1 MSDYFANGYFAPKYW
16 TVKYFQGG
24 EVNPNAM
31 SASLSGGGS
40 ITAVLVGI
48 EVVTATGTSAGS
60 YNMYRVDDPEPKK
73 PKPRK
78 VKYLGP
84 APQKLVA
91 KTPRTPKASTKIPA
105 YLADFEKG
113 KLAAR
118 QSRGAK
124 LRAMQLADD
133 EWLMLN

>member
-48 EVVTATGTSAGS
+48 EVVTATGTSAGT
-60 YNMYRVDDPEPKK
+60 YNMYRFPDEPKRK
-73 PKPRK
+73 K
-78 VKYLGP
+78 VKFLRPAAPKLGES
-84 APQKLVA
+84 K
-91 KTPRTPKASTKIPA
+91 KTTRVPKAPA
-105 YLADFEKG
+105 KPSSANLELG

-124 LRAMQLADD
+124 LRAMQMADD

>member
-48 EVVTATGTSAGS
+48 EVVTATGTSGRS
-60 YNMYRVDDPEPKK
+60 
-73 PKPRK
+73 
-78 VKYLGP
+78 
-84 APQKLVA
+84 
-91 KTPRTPKASTKIPA
+91 
-105 YLADFEKG
+105 
-113 KLAAR
+113 
-118 QSRGAK
+118 
-124 LRAMQLADD
+124 
-133 EWLMLN
+133 